1 MQGDVMSHALRHRVT
16 EENIALFGGEADPEL
31 RAVRVA
37 IHLEDALGITVPADL
52 LDAAH
57 LGTPQA
63 VAATLD
69 LLLGPA

>member
-1 MQGDVMSHALRHRVT
+1 MQGDVMSQVLRHRVA

-31 RAVRVA
+31 TAVRVA
-37 IHLEDALGITVPADL
+37 IQLEDALGVTVPAEL

-57 LGTPQA
+57 LGTPEA